1 MTKLLVQN
9 SKIKK
14 SGNNEIVVYNFGI
27 PALKSKQGLST
38 CPMASKCAVGCYA
51 RSGAYLFSNAA
62 LAYENRLKAALS
74 PQFSALIQVELNA
87 AKKRAK
93 TKKIYI
99 RIHDSG
105 DFFSP
110 EYFKKWLVVMLNNP
124 EVTFYAYTKMVS
136 FFKGIKL
143 PSNFILIYSLG
154 GREDNLIDQNTDR
167 HSRVFETIEALTNS
181 GYVNASS
188 DDLQALGDSPLI
200 GLHFHH
206 AKKWSNT
213 SWGSV
218 ETNEDIKQAA

>member
-27 PALKSKQGLST
+27 PALKSKDGLST
-38 CPMASKCAVGCYA
+38 CPMAGKCAVGCYA
-51 RSGAYLFSNAA
+51 KSGAYLFSNVAQ
-62 LAYENRLKAALS
+62 AYENRLVAAQS
-74 PQFSALIQVELNA
+74 DNFGAMIQTELNS

-93 TKKIYI
+93 TKKVYI

-124 EVTFYAYTKMVS
+124 TVTFYAYTKMIS

-143 PSNFILIYSLG
+143 PSNFTLIYSLG
-154 GREDNLIDQNTDR
+154 GRQDSLIDQANDR
-167 HSRVFETIEALTNS
+167 HSRVFETIEELTAA
-181 GYVNASS
+181 GYVDTSK
-188 DDLQALGDSPLI
+188 DDLKALGSNPKI
-200 GLHFHH
+200 GLVYHGNKNFE
-206 AKKWSNT
+206 KT

-218 ETNEDIKQAA
+218 EIDQDIKQVA